1 MYWISLIA
9 QSARIMTPRP
19 DVVWINIDGPEA
31 ATIKTI
37 RECPSAQLL
46 VCRGTLDH
54 VVGVV
59 RKQDLLNQSL
69 DGRLLDVAQ
78 SLLPPLAVAERTSI
92 LRMLEVFRKTPV
104 NTAIII
110 DEYGTVQGIVT
121 RTDLMEAGGFPMET
135 PSLSRK
141 YRAPR
146 TDPFLSVRRHR
157 WVT

>member
-37 RECPSAQLL
+37 HECPSAQLL

-69 DGRLLDVAQ
+69 DGRLQDVAQ
-78 SLLPPLAVAERTSI
+78 SLLPPRTSI

-146 TDPFLSVRRHR
+146 RVSVRGQGSC
-157 WVT
+157 